1 MCDLFEVL
9 FIMERE
15 SSLFFQTL
23 TLIGNDKT
31 YMMTSK
37 QELYLRKSK
46 AIHFRLPMVVCLLW
60 RVRKTTHFLERFYL
74 I

>member
-1 MCDLFEVL
+1 
-9 FIMERE
+9 MERE

-60 RVRKTTHFLERFYL
+60 RVRKTTHIFERSYL